1 MRIESFNHWVIG
13 SLGRI
18 GTMNLALMNTY
29 KKGGEAE
36 AEAERKKGREMEERR
51 G

>member
-1 MRIESFNHWVIG
+1 MRIENFNHWVIG

-36 AEAERKKGREMEERR
+36 AERKKDREMEERR